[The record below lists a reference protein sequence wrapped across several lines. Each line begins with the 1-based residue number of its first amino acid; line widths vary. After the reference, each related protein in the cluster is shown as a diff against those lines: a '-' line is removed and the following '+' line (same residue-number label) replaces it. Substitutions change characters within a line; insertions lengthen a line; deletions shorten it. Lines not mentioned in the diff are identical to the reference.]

1 MVQAHRVNLAAP
13 AGSNQITIAM
23 KTGARGCLKV
33 RAILNI
39 QLMRARWARWVVYPL
54 LVAGVAC
61 YFAPGY
67 LYAGPTNG
75 FDLSDALVPVE
86 EIRHGG
92 PPRDGIPALDQP
104 RFIAASNADFL
115 SSTDRVLGIDRNG
128 VRKAYAVKILN
139 YHEIVN
145 DRFGQDAVVVSY
157 CPLCG
162 TGMAFLASADGSAH
176 SFGVSG
182 LLYNSDVL
190 LYDRETDS
198 LWSQL
203 MKQAIA
209 GPLRGQR
216 LQQIV
221 MSHTSWD
228 SWRNRHPDTLVLSAD
243 TGSRRNYD
251 RSPYAGY
258 ENSKQLYFPV
268 SKMDSRY
275 HPKELV
281 IGLSVNSMHKAY
293 PFTELSRTGGD
304 IEDSVAGQ
312 AVRVHYDSRNRTG
325 QVFAA
330 DGSELPSTISY
341 WFAWQAFHPDSGVY
355 TAP

>member
-1 MVQAHRVNLAAP
+1 MVQALW
-13 AGSNQITIAM
+13 
-23 KTGARGCLKV
+23 KV
-33 RAILNI
+33 WLI
-39 QLMRARWARWVVYPL
+39 YPL
-54 LVAGVAC
+54 LVVGLGG
-61 YFAPGY
+61 YFGLGY
-67 LYAGPTNG
+67 LYAGSTNG
-75 FDLSDALVPVE
+75 FDLSGALVPVE

-92 PPRDGIPALDQP
+92 PPRDGIPAIDRP
-104 RFIAASNADFL
+104 RFVSAGDANFL
-115 SSTDRVLGIDRNG
+115 SGTDRVLGIDRNG
-128 VRKAYAVKILN
+128 IRKAYAVKILN

-145 DRFGQDAVVVSY
+145 DRFGEDAVVVSY

-162 TGMAFLASADGSAH
+162 TGMAFLVAADGPAR

-203 MKQAIA
+203 MKQAVA

-228 SWRNRHPDTLVLSAD
+228 DWRSRHPDTIVLSTD
-243 TGSRRNYD
+243 TGSRRDYE

-258 ENSKQLYFPV
+258 ASSAELYFPV
-268 SKMDSRY
+268 SRRDPRY

-281 IGLSVNSMHKAY
+281 IGLSVNGVYKAY
-293 PFTELSRTGGD
+293 PFAELSQVDGD
-304 IEDSVAGQ
+304 IPDSIAGQ
-312 AVRVHYDSRNRTG
+312 KVRVRYDSGNRTG
-325 QVFAA
+325 RVLAA

>member
-1 MVQAHRVNLAAP
+1 MVRV
-13 AGSNQITIAM
+13 I
-23 KTGARGCLKV
+23 R
-33 RAILNI
+33 NI
-39 QLMRARWARWVVYPL
+39 QLIRAPWARWVIYPL
-54 LVAGVAC
+54 LVAGVVY
-61 YFAPGY
+61 YFAPSY

-75 FDLSDALVPVE
+75 FDLSGALVPVE

-92 PPRDGIPALDQP
+92 PPRDGIPALDHP
-104 RFIAASNADFL
+104 RFVSAGKANFL
-115 SSTDRVLGIDRNG
+115 SDSDRVLGIDRNG
-128 VRKAYAVKILN
+128 IRKAYAVKILN

-145 DRFGQDAVVVSY
+145 DRFDRQAVVVSY

-162 TGMAFLASADGSAH
+162 TGMAFLATADGSAR

-209 GPLRGQR
+209 GPLRGQH

-221 MSHTSWD
+221 MSHTSWGD
-228 SWRNRHPDTLVLSAD
+228 WRNRHPDTVVLSTD
-243 TGSRRNYD
+243 TGSRRNYE

-258 ENSKQLYFPV
+258 ENSKDLYFPV
-268 SKMDSRY
+268 SKTDSRY

-281 IGLSVNSMHKAY
+281 IGVSVAGMHKAY
-293 PFTELSRTGGD
+293 PFTELSRTDGD
-304 IEDSVAGQ
+304 LKDSVAGRELR
-312 AVRVHYDSRNRTG
+312 VRYDSHNRTG
-325 QVFAA
+325 RVFAA

-341 WFAWQAFHPDSGVY
+341 WFAWHAFHPDSEVY